1 MPVKTSQA
9 LAMKLADSC
18 LKVAFLQM
26 KSESSFC
33 LTEISQWRTNE

>member
-1 MPVKTSQA
+1 MGEKLNACEDPQV

-18 LKVAFLQM
+18 LKVVFLQM

-33 LTEISQWRTNE
+33 